1 MTETDTDNPPTGAD
15 PTVRTRRPFHRPF
28 RRPGPR
34 TGRQGRVIRSTSSAS
49 SNCASVSRPRST

>member
-15 PTVRTRRPFHRPF
+15 RTVRTRRPSCRSE
-28 RRPGPR
+28 PG

-49 SNCASVSRPRST
+49 SSCASVSRPRST